1 MFVSEQLL
9 SQYIFVIFN
18 QWTDFFNI
26 TIFYKNRK
34 EKRTATTCINDESK
48 MRAVTKVDFRVG
60 HWQTTDWLTE
70 YFVYPADSTTL
81 VEQP

>member
-34 EKRTATTCINDESK
+34 EKK
-48 MRAVTKVDFRVG
+48 
-60 HWQTTDWLTE
+60 
-70 YFVYPADSTTL
+70 
-81 VEQP
+81 EQQQLA

>member
-1 MFVSEQLL
+1 MEPEENFCDFIRFDQLGLMFVSEQLL

-60 HWQTTDWLTE
+60 H
-70 YFVYPADSTTL
+70 
-81 VEQP
+81 